1 MEPKNGGL
9 EDDFP
14 FQFRRFFG
22 SILIFRGVG
31 AGLKMNLYIF
41 VPKLEGR
48 IQFGWWTYC
57 WNGWRLTTNFQIQM
71 FIFFRFQS
79 FVPHLIGAEE
89 HSWAA
94 KMANSLLND
103 EQMLNCAGVKHLP
116 VNSWD
121 VSEMFL
127 FETSTSWLQGFLAS
141 LGQVPPSTEV
151 PGSAGFFCVASS
163 GDLPPRMPSW
173 PRGLII
179 ISVAGNR

>member
-1 MEPKNGGL
+1 
-9 EDDFP
+9 
-14 FQFRRFFG
+14 
-22 SILIFRGVG
+22 
-31 AGLKMNLYIF
+31 MNCNLF
-41 VPKLEGR
+41 VPKLGER
-48 IQFGWWTYC
+48 IQFGWLIL
-57 WNGWRLTTNFQIQM
+57 LTWMAINYQRPDKNVHFSW
-71 FIFFRFQS
+71 FQS
-79 FVPHLIGAEE
+79 FVPHLTGAEE

-103 EQMLNCAGVKHLP
+103 EQMLNCVGVKHLP

-127 FETSTSWLQGFLAS
+127 FGTSTSWLQGFLAS

-179 ISVAGNR
+179 IFVAGNR